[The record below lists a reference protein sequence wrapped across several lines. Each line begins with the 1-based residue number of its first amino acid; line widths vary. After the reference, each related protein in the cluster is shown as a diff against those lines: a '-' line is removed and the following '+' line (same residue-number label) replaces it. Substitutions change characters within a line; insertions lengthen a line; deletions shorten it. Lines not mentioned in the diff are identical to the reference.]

1 MIPLLASFQVL
12 SVGVGIV
19 GVLLAF
25 GQVQETEAV
34 SRSLRDCVTRR
45 ELKGDPVCAALA
57 STLGQH
63 QRSAGVVLAGVVASA
78 AGAAVA
84 VASRRP
90 PG

>member
-1 MIPLLASFQVL
+1 MIPLFASFQTL
-12 SVGVGIV
+12 SIGVGLV

-25 GQVQETEAV
+25 GQVQETEAI

-45 ELKGDPVCAALA
+45 ELKGDPVCSALA
-57 STLGQH
+57 SSMGQQ
-63 QRSAGVVLAGVVASA
+63 QRAAGVVLAGVVASA